1 MKTAG
6 LRFLL
11 LAVAVLCLCVCSCT
25 QKQDQLKGKLGYE
38 ELYKN
43 AKLENQRLRELRE
56 REHEMEVAKAPTLPP
71 LEPLAPRYNPLDE
84 VRISISMQQETLHDI
99 LFVVARNAGLNL
111 VIEPGVSLNN
121 RVTISFENAKS
132 SIVINTLLRAY
143 DLAWEVADN
152 VLYVKCF
159 VDKTFDLGFLNSKTT
174 MEIKSGGNIFGTV
187 DVQDGN
193 LGDMQGSVRIEGV
206 MGKAREED
214 SLYEQL
220 YQNVTSIINEYP
232 QPAQNQIYSES
243 FRTGGQSGAKHNKSK
258 NTEAD
263 EAHSEYSG
271 SVSSRRR
278 VETGQ
283 GVPSD
288 VIDKRNGTYVLDSVA
303 GTLFVKSTPAKVKAV
318 ERLIDNLKSK
328 LTRQVVID
336 ARILEVTLSDS
347 FSFGIDWNYVAN
359 ELVND
364 SILGLNIGWNGQSS
378 SPVISIPDNF
388 ISSSSDAPSVIS
400 QNGTTV
406 SQGTHLLD
414 ATIEA
419 LETFGGI
426 KVISS
431 PHVRTKHGQPT
442 LLTSGRMVKYVD
454 SVERNLDNTSSGVD
468 SISYTVETAK
478 IFDGIM
484 LGVLPFINADG
495 SVDMQIF
502 PIKSQVDESSLSLVE
517 VADGV
522 YISLPEVDIKNISTS
537 VRVRN
542 GETVILGGLIDK
554 EHDKTDGR
562 VPGLGQVPL
571 LGWLFQQR
579 ERGELVRELVIIM
592 HVQVLGG

>member
-1 MKTAG
+1 MKRV
-6 LRFLL
+6 LNSLSLL
-11 LAVAVLCLCVCSCT
+11 LFLALCSCA
-25 QKQDQLKGKLGYE
+25 QQEDQLKGKLGYADLYKTAKQENRQLE
-38 ELYKN
+38 ELRTQEKQ
-43 AKLENQRLRELRE
+43 LEKIRPP
-56 REHEMEVAKAPTLPP
+56 APPP
-71 LEPLAPRYNPLDE
+71 LEPLAPAYDPLDE
-84 VRISISMQQETLHDI
+84 ARISISMQEESLHDI
-99 LFVVARNAGLNL
+99 LFVVARNAGMNL
-111 VIEPGVSLNN
+111 VIEPGISLGN
-121 RVTISFENAKS
+121 RVTISFESAKS
-132 SIVINTLLRAY
+132 STVINTLLKAY
-143 DLAWEVADN
+143 DLAWEVEDN
-152 VLYVKCF
+152 VLYVKRF
-159 VDKTFDLGFLNSKTT
+159 VEKTFDLGFLNTKTS

-193 LGDMQGSVRIEGV
+193 LGDMQGSVRIVGT

-214 SLYEQL
+214 SLYDQL
-220 YQNVTSIINEYP
+220 YQNVASIVYEQTLPSKQEIF
-232 QPAQNQIYSES
+232 SES
-243 FRTGGQSGAKHNKSK
+243 VQMGGSAGTRKSPGGSRI
-258 NTEAD
+258 AD
-263 EAHSEYSG
+263 VARSEYANNI
-271 SVSSRRR
+271 SSQRR
-278 VETGQ
+278 VEKGL
-283 GVPSD
+283 GVSTESMD
-288 VIDKRNGTYVLDSVA
+288 SVKGTFVLDSVA
-303 GTLFVKSTPAKVKAV
+303 GTLFVKSSPGKVRAV
-318 ERLIDNLKSK
+318 AQLIENLKSK

-336 ARILEVTLSDS
+336 SRILEVTLSDS

-388 ISSSSDAPSVIS
+388 ISSSSDVPTVIS

-406 SQGTHLLD
+406 PQGTHLLD

-522 YISLPEVDIKNISTS
+522 YITLPEVDIKNISTS

-554 EHDKTDGR
+554 EHGKSDGR
-562 VPGLGQVPL
+562 VPGLGQVPV

-579 ERGELVRELVIIM
+579 QRSELVRELVIIM
-592 HVQVLGG
+592 HVRVLG

>member
-1 MKTAG
+1 
-6 LRFLL
+6 
-11 LAVAVLCLCVCSCT
+11 
-25 QKQDQLKGKLGYE
+25 
-38 ELYKN
+38 
-43 AKLENQRLRELRE
+43 
-56 REHEMEVAKAPTLPP
+56 MEVSRPPAPPP
-71 LEPLAPRYNPLDE
+71 LEPLAPRYDPLDE
-84 VRISISMQQETLHDI
+84 VRISISMQQESLHDI

-111 VIEPGVSLNN
+111 VIEPGISLDN
-121 RVTISFENAKS
+121 RVTISFESAKS
-132 SIVINTLLRAY
+132 SVVINTLLKAY
-143 DLAWEVADN
+143 DLAWEVEDN
-152 VLYVKCF
+152 VLYVKRF

-206 MGKAREED
+206 MGKAREKD

-220 YQNVTSIINEYP
+220 YQNVSSIINDYP
-232 QPAQNQIYSES
+232 LPAQHQVYSES
-243 FRTGGQSGAKHNKSK
+243 VRTGGKASARRNKSESI
-258 NTEAD
+258 EAD

-271 SVSSRRR
+271 GMSSKRR

-288 VIDKRNGTYVLDSVA
+288 AIDKSNGTYVLDSVA
-303 GTLFVKSTPAKVKAV
+303 GTLFVKSTPAKVQAV

-364 SILGLNIGWNGQSS
+364 SVLGLNIGWNGQSS
-378 SPVISIPDNF
+378 SPMISIPDNF
-388 ISSSSDAPSVIS
+388 LSSSSDTPTVIS

-406 SQGTHLLD
+406 PQGTHLLD

-495 SVDMQIF
+495 SVTCRFSPSKARWM
-502 PIKSQVDESSLSLVE
+502 K
-517 VADGV
+517 AA
-522 YISLPEVDIKNISTS
+522 
-537 VRVRN
+537 
-542 GETVILGGLIDK
+542 
-554 EHDKTDGR
+554 
-562 VPGLGQVPL
+562 
-571 LGWLFQQR
+571 
-579 ERGELVRELVIIM
+579 
-592 HVQVLGG
+592 